1 MDNKKLEHYK
11 KLLLDEKNNLER
23 TLNLM
28 EENDPNTS
36 LPQYDDELS
45 THDNHPAD
53 VGSETFQMEM
63 DMNLKNNEK
72 AGIQEVKVAL
82 ERIENGTYGDCM
94 TCGKKI
100 DEDRLEVLPSSVI
113 CMACE
118 KEEMSIEDQIHTR
131 PVEEEVIGIP
141 FASNFMDNKD
151 YNGVDGEDSWQAV
164 ARYNKTAENAKAL
177 DWYDNNMY
185 DETPHGI
192 VEKVDEISNDYYEEQ
207 LPAADIPKKKNK
219 DKDDNQNLF

>member
-1 MDNKKLEHYK
+1 MDKKLEHYK
-11 KLLLDEKNNLER
+11 KLLLDEKKNLEK

-36 LPQYDDELS
+36 LPQYYDELS
-45 THDNHPAD
+45 SYDNHPAD
-53 VGSETFQMEM
+53 VGSETFQIEM

-72 AGIQEVKVAL
+72 VGIQEVDLAL

-94 TCGKKI
+94 ICGKKI

-118 KEEMSIEDQIHTR
+118 KESIPIEDQIHTR
-131 PVEEEVIGIP
+131 PVEEEVLGVP
-141 FASNFMDNKD
+141 FSSSFMDNRD
-151 YNGVDGEDSWQAV
+151 YNGFDGEDSWQAV
-164 ARYNKTAENAKAL
+164 ARYNKTSENAKAL

-192 VEKVDEISNDYYEEQ
+192 VEEVDAISNEHYEDQ
-207 LPAADIPKKKNK
+207 LPDANIPKKKNK
-219 DKDDNQNLF
+219 NKDNKQNLF